1 MNLEILVMQFLNLIV
16 IARLRLRYQ
25 ILAKLELFN
34 ILEPFK

>member
-25 ILAKLELFN
+25 ILAKLELLN
-34 ILEPFK
+34 ILEPLK